1 VPNRPARAHALFRAA
16 SIATAAAA
24 VFGTVCLSTTTASA
38 DTGLQPAFTA
48 QDHPVTDV
56 PGMVNG
62 RELGAFTGLD
72 GRRVDATRLIRSE
85 SLDKVTAAGAQ
96 TLAGKYHVD
105 LVVDLRTPGQVA
117 AKPDVTIP
125 GAKVVDISMFG
136 ADGDYPDD
144 TVMYHDLTDK
154 GYVDAADR
162 GPMISAYAQ
171 VLQILATHTTGTV
184 LIHCS
189 HGMDR
194 TGTVIDLLDRV
205 LGVDSADVLHDYLL
219 SNTQLG
225 VTWATPQLLQGTFE
239 HDVATKYAGMD
250 SYLSKTIGVTPAE
263 VAALRARFL
272 VSDDASAS
280 AVTVGGVTVPLA
292 AAATTAGATV
302 TAPLTALTAADVHV
316 TTTDA
321 GATSSVAVTGRS
333 AVVTVTAADGTTTKQ
348 YRVTVQQPA
357 LSVTANGPAA
367 HGPFAPGSAVTITS
381 AGLTPGAVYSVVV
394 HSTPR
399 VIGTVTATAAGTV
412 SASVVLPADLAAG
425 AHTLFLA
432 DAKGTAVTTAAR
444 IVLVARSATGTT
456 TTRGGTTVA
465 TVPVRSSSASG
476 PSVAT
481 GGTVVASPADGGVL
495 PWVLLGGLGSAL
507 LAGLGVL
514 RLRGQVR
521 NGRLRNGQFRS
532 GR

>member
-1 VPNRPARAHALFRAA
+1 
-16 SIATAAAA
+16 
-24 VFGTVCLSTTTASA
+24 
-38 DTGLQPAFTA
+38 
-48 QDHPVTDV
+48 
-56 PGMVNG
+56 
-62 RELGAFTGLD
+62 
-72 GRRVDATRLIRSE
+72 
-85 SLDKVTAAGAQ
+85 
-96 TLAGKYHVD
+96 
-105 LVVDLRTPGQVA
+105 
-117 AKPDVTIP
+117 
-125 GAKVVDISMFG
+125 
-136 ADGDYPDD
+136 
-144 TVMYHDLTDK
+144 
-154 GYVDAADR
+154 
-162 GPMISAYAQ
+162 
-171 VLQILATHTTGTV
+171 
-184 LIHCS
+184 
-189 HGMDR
+189 
-194 TGTVIDLLDRV
+194 
-205 LGVDSADVLHDYLL
+205 
-219 SNTQLG
+219 
-225 VTWATPQLLQGTFE
+225 
-239 HDVATKYAGMD
+239 MD

-316 TTTDA
+316 TTTNSA
-321 GATSSVAVTGRS
+321 ATSSVAVTGRS

-348 YRVTVQQPA
+348 YRVTVRQPA
-357 LSVTANGPAA
+357 LSVVANGTAA

-465 TVPVRSSSASG
+465 TVPVRSSSAAG

-507 LAGLGVL
+507 LACLGVL

-521 NGRLRNGQFRS
+521 NGRLRNGQFRNGQFRS